1 MTAPTRSAIA
11 VAFLIV
17 NLAVCGCQGDPS
29 VARKVRYQRAT
40 ELLDRGKPQAAL
52 IELKA
57 AIEIDDQWAPAHR
70 KLGEIYLGLG
80 KVDNALSSFQQA
92 GRLDPENLE
101 LLLDIAQCEIKLG
114 RLTAAKKELDRYTE
128 RIGNTAQVDR
138 LRGEI
143 AQGEGDVEAAKSHF
157 EAAIEADPANPDSHY
172 GLARL
177 AVAADDLGTAADEL
191 AAAAVE
197 NPNDLKVQYG
207 MAEVATRMGD
217 LGRANEILDH
227 IGEIDQEQVL
237 NRLLKVENLIRA
249 GDRETALRQATE
261 LGDEFPKFGRA
272 QFLRGF
278 LLLAKGDVSAATEAL
293 TAATALNDNDA
304 SAHFYLGAAHLA
316 QGQAEQAR
324 AHLSR
329 ARELRPDFALGRALL
344 VEAMIAV
351 GDVTTALSTAT
362 ALVADQP
369 DLAMGRLALAD
380 ATASVGSTAVAVDQ
394 LQKLIAAQPD
404 WSEPVLHLARLY
416 RQTDQGDKAAPLYAE
431 QLEKTPDSLA
441 LRVEYGDLLTREK
454 AWQDLLTTTVAGL
467 KRTPDSSALITL
479 KGVALDGLGQTDAAK
494 ALLSALHA
502 DHPEQAAAAVN
513 LARLYANEGDIAA
526 AVTVLRETTT
536 ANPEPSRPRALLAH
550 LLRQQGHRDE
560 AIALFEEA
568 TKKDARAQDLAT
580 LVALYAEEGNNE
592 AAMRTARQLRA
603 AYPDLPA
610 AHLLLVQTLASAGN
624 SEEAVIE
631 SQALVTRNPNSPQ
644 ALNLHAALLVVTGKP
659 EAAILTWEQSLHV
672 NPDQPAV
679 HIDLARLLLKLGRP
693 DDARHHADEVIR
705 ALPEAATGHLL
716 LAKVLEAQGDRAGAT
731 AAYTRA
737 QSLDPERPEVLA
749 EVAAFYLKTDDL
761 EEAEKRFLAILE
773 IAPDF
778 EPALLRTAMIAER
791 QKRFDVAAQRYERLL
806 TAHPDHLVGLNNLA
820 WVLAED
826 LGKPTEAIARAE
838 AANAL
843 RPQQWWILDTWSWA
857 LAKAGRDEEA
867 LRRLDEAQKLRP
879 DAAVLYYHQGAILAD
894 HGDAVGA
901 VVALNR
907 ALKISSEFPE
917 APAARSLLETLK
929 Q

>member
-1 MTAPTRSAIA
+1 MTALPGCAAA
-11 VAFLIV
+11 VAFLMAS
-17 NLAVCGCQGDPS
+17 LAVGGCQGDPS

-40 ELLDRGKPQAAL
+40 ELLDRGKPQAAVV
-52 IELKA
+52 ELKA
-57 AIEIDDQWAPAHR
+57 AIEIDDRWAPAHR
-70 KLGEIYLGLG
+70 KLGEIYLALG

-114 RLTAAKKELDRYTE
+114 RLTAAKKHLDRYCE

-143 AQGEGDVEAAKSHF
+143 AHGEGDVEAAKSHF
-157 EAAIEADPANPDSHY
+157 QAAIEADPANPDSHY

-177 AVAADDLGTAADEL
+177 AVAADDLPTAADEL

-207 MAEVATRMGD
+207 LAEVATRMGD

-227 IGEIDQEQVL
+227 IGEIDQQQVL
-237 NRLLKVENLIRA
+237 NRLLKIENLIRA
-249 GDRETALRQATE
+249 GERETALRQVTA
-261 LGDEFPKFGRA
+261 LGSEFPKLGRA

-278 LLLAKGDVSAATEAL
+278 LLLAKGEVPAATEAL

-324 AHLSR
+324 AHLAR

-380 ATASVGSTAVAVDQ
+380 ATATVGSTAVAIAQ
-394 LQKLIAAQPD
+394 LQELIAAQPD
-404 WSEPVLHLARLY
+404 WAEPALHLARLY
-416 RQTDQGDKAAPLYAE
+416 RQTGQGDKAAPLYAQE
-431 QLEKTPDSLA
+431 LDKAPDSLA
-441 LRVEYGDLLTREK
+441 MRVEYCDLLTRQT
-454 AWQDLLTTTVAGL
+454 AWQELLTTTEAGL
-467 KRTPDSSALITL
+467 ERTPDAPELITL
-479 KGVALDGLGQTDAAK
+479 KGIALGGLGQTDAAK
-494 ALLSALHA
+494 TLLSALHA
-502 DHPEQAAAAVN
+502 DHPEHAAGAMN

-536 ANPEPSRPRALLAH
+536 ANPASSRPRALLGH

-568 TKKDARAQDLAT
+568 TKKDARAQDLAALVT
-580 LVALYAEEGNNE
+580 LYVEDGKND
-592 AAMRTARQLRA
+592 AAVRTARHLRA
-603 AYPDLPA
+603 DYPDLPA
-610 AHLLLVQTLASAGN
+610 AHLFLVQTLASAGK

-631 SQALVTRNPNSPQ
+631 SQALATHNPGSPQ
-644 ALNLHAALLVVTGKP
+644 ALNLHAALQVVAGKP
-659 EAAILTWEQSLHV
+659 EAAVHTWDQSLHV

-679 HIDLARLLLKLGRP
+679 HIDLARLLLKLGRL
-693 DDARHHADEVIR
+693 DEARRHADEVTR
-705 ALPEAATGHLL
+705 ALPEVASSHLL
-716 LAKVLEAQGDRAGAT
+716 LGKVLEAQGDRKGA
-731 AAYTRA
+731 AVAFTRG

-749 EVAAFYLKTDDL
+749 EVAAFYLRADDL
-761 EEAEKRFLAILE
+761 AEAETRFLAIVE
-773 IAPDF
+773 RAPDF
-778 EPALLRTAMIAER
+778 EPALLRSAMIAER
-791 QKRFDVAAQRYERLL
+791 QKRFDVAAQRYKRLL
-806 TAHPDHLVGLNNLA
+806 AAHPDHVVGLNNVA
-820 WVLAED
+820 WVLAEE
-826 LGKPTEAIARAE
+826 LGKPEEAVSRAE
-838 AANAL
+838 AANEL
-843 RPQQWWILDTWSWA
+843 RPQQWWILDTLSWA
-857 LAKAGRDEEA
+857 LAKAGRQEEA

-894 HGDAVGA
+894 HGDTVGA

-917 APAARSLLETLK
+917 APAARSLLEKLK